1 MDVQNLFLKQ
11 HGSFAKNLQF
21 ETIVVFSVVIV
32 ILTQSF
38 EKTYGFVILLLV
50 FAFYIANSYV
60 IVKNDKINDFNSVT
74 MVKLQTL
81 QSKVYDTIT
90 KKISL
95 VNNTTQNQPAM
106 SQKDINNIYKQ
117 NELDALYIDANLIH
131 FLFSIV
137 KLHDY
142 NPDLFF
148 TLLKGTNNILRI
160 RKEIDTFFESNGEY
174 PENTSEMLDIA
185 LQLRSNTINNLHD
198 FIYTVPKTSK
208 MYSYIGNSVER
219 YATLISR
226 VTDSIHASYKNN
238 IKQRG
243 INATT
248 KFVTYNTTKPFD
260 YSKENSIIPGDQQ
273 SNSIIPF
280 YI

>member
-185 LQLRSNTINNLHD
+185 LQLRSNAINNLHD

-208 MYSYIGNSVER
+208 MYSYIGDSVER

-260 YSKENSIIPGDQQ
+260 YSKEHSIIPGDQQ
-273 SNSIIPF
+273 SNAIIPF